1 MYCLLFL
8 NFVPHVQSAI
18 AFDPQI
24 YSRTRLFS
32 NSGTSAFLFAL
43 LLSIVP
49 FFPQLSTAL
58 HFLSDPGFNEQCLR
72 PPVLAEQH
80 DAPERAHQR

>member
-1 MYCLLFL
+1 VHSFL
-8 NFVPHVQSAI
+8 PCYLV
-18 AFDPQI
+18 
-24 YSRTRLFS
+24 
-32 NSGTSAFLFAL
+32 
-43 LLSIVP
+43 LSL